1 MENQIRQLIGLF
13 SNNGNVSF
21 DFTES
26 WDSVDISTSIIL
38 DKIPDSNSFLTNVPL
53 ISTRDF
59 WEFKILDEANE
70 TILVVHSTSG
80 ELSSFDEIN
89 AYTESS
95 ISLKFIITK
104 NIQDNY
110 LSIYSVNHFN
120 EYISEQSLY
129 AFYNALNNRLTSA
142 LIFECVNDHIET
154 FNTESI
160 SIVSKDKKIELTGI
174 NDRLKRIHLSEGLI
188 HWGAYKLQLLPEDIY
203 PANDTNPFYNIF
215 SKASVCLLMMYL
227 CDHIAI
233 TEEVLYL
240 KLCGF
245 KSLNYAIRTTKL
257 SDINIDKKTNEQLF
271 QVYNWCMSGGYI
283 ADKFSIARN
292 ILSLNLGESEI
303 KLNAL
308 IIDAVK
314 SNFRVYEKEN
324 VQQYI
329 QMRNEISNLL
339 IDLQSKVNSI
349 AESFT
354 ADFKNNL
361 LVLVSFFTSVV
372 VFGVISEA
380 SPFVYFSNHIIILSW
395 CFLLISFFYWLYSY
409 NELNKK
415 TKLFHKHYEQ
425 IKNRYKTLLDE
436 VELKNVFEECDPDK
450 YDSHNSYIEWQ
461 KHKFSMLWLGSI
473 AILFIGLGILFVFNN
488 VSLISLVNKLIIS
501 IICCLTNI

>member
-21 DFTES
+21 DFKES

-160 SIVSKDKKIELTGI
+160 SIVPKDKKIELTGI

-203 PANDTNPFYNIF
+203 SANDTNPFYNIF
-215 SKASVCLLMMYL
+215 SKASACLLMMYL

-303 KLNAL
+303 KLNTP

-314 SNFRVYEKEN
+314 SKKFHVYAISTIDEGIEILTGVPAGKRDKNGNF
-324 VQQYI
+324 
-329 QMRNEISNLL
+329 
-339 IDLQSKVNSI
+339 
-349 AESFT
+349 
-354 ADFKNNL
+354 
-361 LVLVSFFTSVV
+361 
-372 VFGVISEA
+372 
-380 SPFVYFSNHIIILSW
+380 P
-395 CFLLISFFYWLYSY
+395 
-409 NELNKK
+409 
-415 TKLFHKHYEQ
+415 
-425 IKNRYKTLLDE
+425 
-436 VELKNVFEECDPDK
+436 
-450 YDSHNSYIEWQ
+450 
-461 KHKFSMLWLGSI
+461 LGSI
-473 AILFIGLGILFVFNN
+473 NYLAYEKLKKFAKN
-488 VSLISLVNKLIIS
+488 ISEK
-501 IICCLTNI
+501 

>member
-1 MENQIRQLIGLF
+1 MENQVKQLIGLF
-13 SNNGNVSF
+13 SNNGNVSI

-38 DKIPDSNSFLTNVPL
+38 DKIPDSNSFLTNIPL

-59 WEFKILDEANE
+59 WEFKILDEAGE
-70 TILVVHSTSG
+70 TILVVHSASG
-80 ELSSFDEIN
+80 KLSNFDEID
-89 AYTESS
+89 AYTESA
-95 ISLKFIITK
+95 ISLKFVITK

-110 LSIYSVNHFN
+110 LSIYSVSRFI
-120 EYISEQSLY
+120 EYISERSLY
-129 AFYNALNNRLTSA
+129 AFYNALNKRFSGI
-142 LIFECVNDHIET
+142 LIFECVNDQIEA

-160 SIVSKDKKIELTGI
+160 SIISNGEKIEPAGLS
-174 NDRLKRIHLSEGLI
+174 DRIKRIHLSEGLI
-188 HWGAYKLQLLPEDIY
+188 NWGTYKLQLLPEDIY
-203 PANDTNPFYNIF
+203 STDDGNPFYNFF

-227 CDHIAI
+227 CDYIAI
-233 TEEVLYL
+233 TDETLSL

-245 KSLNYAIRTTKL
+245 KSLNYTIKTTKL
-257 SDINIDKKTNEQLF
+257 SAVNIDDKANEQLF
-271 QVYNWCMSGGYI
+271 QVYCWCMSGGYV

-292 ILSLNLGESEI
+292 ILSLNLKESEI
-303 KLNAL
+303 AL
-308 IIDAVK
+308 HFPIIESVK
-314 SNFRVYEKEN
+314 SNFKVYEKEN

-372 VFGVISEA
+372 VFGVISDA
-380 SPFVYFSNHIIILSW
+380 SPFAYFSNHIIILSW

-409 NELNKK
+409 NELKKK

-425 IKNRYKTLLDE
+425 IKNRYRALLDE

-450 YDSHNSYIEWQ
+450 YDSHNSYLKWQ
-461 KHKFSMLWLGSI
+461 RYRFSILWIGAI
-473 AILFIGLGILFVFNN
+473 VILFIGLSILFVFNN
-488 VSLISLVNKLIIS
+488 LSIVSTVKTLIIS
-501 IICCLTNI
+501 IICYLTNI